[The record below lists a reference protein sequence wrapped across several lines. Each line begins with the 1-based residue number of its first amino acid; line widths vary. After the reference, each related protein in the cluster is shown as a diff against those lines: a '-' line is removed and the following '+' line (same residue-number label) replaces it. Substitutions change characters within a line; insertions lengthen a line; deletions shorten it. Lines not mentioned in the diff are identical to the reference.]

1 MTARVAR
8 SRSYSSSKIMIII
21 ITILI
26 TIIIMKRVKEA
37 RPLHYARLTM
47 LDTNRLLYYLRS
59 AVLHM
64 NSP

>member
-1 MTARVAR
+1 
-8 SRSYSSSKIMIII
+8 
-21 ITILI
+21 
-26 TIIIMKRVKEA
+26 MKRVKEA